1 VKKLLWDLDSNM
13 HELIKNRNRLVTPGL
28 KTGRE
33 NAIEIVSA
41 ALRGVNARQAVQN
54 KVRRVG
60 DVLKIEDQS
69 FDLRNYRNI
78 YAIGGGKAT
87 FPLAAALEEI
97 LDERISDGFIA
108 VKDGQGGRLN
118 RIRVMEAAHPVPD
131 FRSVEAGRQIFEI
144 ARKAGPEDLA
154 ICLMSG
160 GVSSVCCYPVTDIS
174 FEDKMATSHLMVNS
188 GADIDEIMTVRGHL
202 SQIKLGRLAHVMHPA
217 TMINLTVSDAIG
229 DPMKLNTDWTSPDD
243 SESADAVRIL
253 KKFGLWNKTP
263 EAVKRFLTQ
272 SKKPTGDRIDQ
283 TALRIHNFM
292 VVKTTELAD
301 AAVRKARDLGLETL
315 VLTSCLSGESRE
327 VGRFFAAIAREA
339 HEKRRPAKPPCALI
353 ATGETAVR
361 IENEDYGKGGRNQ
374 EFAAGACLDLKPT
387 DPIVICSLGTDGTD
401 GPTSVA
407 GALTDGSTIPR
418 ASSKGMDIHEFLRR
432 HDIYTLLRAVGDTI
446 ETHNT
451 ETNVCDI
458 AVAVVL

>member
-1 VKKLLWDLDSNM
+1 M
-13 HELIKNRNRLVTPGL
+13 IKNRNQLLGHGL
-28 KTGRE
+28 KKGRE
-33 NAIEIVSA
+33 HALDIVIA
-41 ALRGVNARQAVQN
+41 ALEGVNARKAVLN
-54 KVRRVG
+54 KVRLVG
-60 DVLKIEDQS
+60 DILKIEDQS
-69 FDLRNYRNI
+69 FDLKNFQNI

-97 LDERISDGFIA
+97 LGERISDGFIA
-108 VKDGQGGRLN
+108 VKDGQGSRLN
-118 RIRVMEAAHPVPD
+118 HIRVMEAAHPVPD
-131 FRSVEAGRQIFEI
+131 MRSVEAGRQIFEI
-144 ARKAGPEDLA
+144 AEKAGPSDLVV
-154 ICLMSG
+154 CLMSG
-160 GVSSVCCYPVTDIS
+160 GVSSVCCYPAADIS
-174 FEDKMATSHLMVNS
+174 FEDKMIVSRLMVNS

-229 DPMKLNTDWTSPDD
+229 DPMNLNTDWTSFDD
-243 SESADAVRIL
+243 STLADAIRIL
-253 KKFGLWNKTP
+253 KKYGLWTKTP
-263 EAVKRFLTQ
+263 EAVQQFLTT
-272 SKKPTGDRIDQ
+272 STSPTNAVADQ
-283 TALRIHNFM
+283 DAFRIHNFM
-292 VVKTTELAD
+292 VVKTIELAD
-301 AAVRKARDLGLETL
+301 AAVRKAQDLGLETI
-315 VLTSCLSGESRE
+315 VLTASLSGESRE

-339 HEKRRPAKPPCALI
+339 HEKRRPIAPPCALI

-401 GPTSVA
+401 GPTSAA
-407 GALTDGSTIPR
+407 GALTDGSTIIR
-418 ASSKGMDIHEFLRR
+418 ASSKGMDIHEGLRR
-432 HDIYTLLRAVGDTI
+432 HDIYTLLTAVGDAI

>member
-1 VKKLLWDLDSNM
+1 M
-13 HELIKNRNRLVTPGL
+13 HALIKNRNHLVAHGF
-28 KTGRE
+28 KAGRE
-33 NAIEIVSA
+33 NAIDIVTA
-41 ALRGVNARQAVQN
+41 ALQGVNARQAVRN
-54 KVRRVG
+54 KVRLVE

-69 FDLRNYRNI
+69 FDLRNFRNI

-97 LDERISDGFIA
+97 LGERLSDGFIA
-108 VKDGQGGRLN
+108 VKDGQLGQLN

-131 FRSVEAGRQIFEI
+131 PRSVEASRQILEI
-144 ARKAGPEDLA
+144 ARKAGSDDLV

-160 GVSSVCCYPVTDIS
+160 GVSSVCCYPVADIS
-174 FEDKMATSHLMVNS
+174 FEDKMTTSHLMVNS
-188 GADIDEIMTVRGHL
+188 GADINEIMTVRGHL

-229 DPMKLNTDWTSPDD
+229 DPMKWNTDWTSPDD
-243 SESADAVRIL
+243 SKSADAVRIL
-253 KKFGLWNKTP
+253 KKYGLWNKTP
-263 EAVKRFLTQ
+263 ETVQRYLTKSEKQ
-272 SKKPTGDRIDQ
+272 IDSI
-283 TALRIHNFM
+283 ADHSVYRIHNFM
-292 VVKTTELAD
+292 VVKTTELSD
-301 AAVRKARDLGLETL
+301 AAVRKARDLGLETI
-315 VLTSCLSGESRE
+315 VLTSYLSGESRE

-339 HEKRRPAKPPCALI
+339 HEKKRPARPPCALI

-407 GALTDGSTIPR
+407 GAITDGSTITR
-418 ASSKGMDIHEFLRR
+418 AFSKGMDIHELLRR
-432 HDIYTLLRAVGDTI
+432 HDIFTLLTAVGDTI